1 MNSTDHRAHDPE
13 IAAGSGVRSAPL
25 LRIESI
31 SKTYPGQVALDHA
44 HLEIWPGEIHALVGQ
59 NGSGKSTLIKLLA
72 GYIKAD
78 HGARVTFLGNEIDL
92 WNLSGDDRRHISVV
106 HQDLGLVPTLSTIE
120 NLGLGHGYLTG
131 FGGRIRWRA
140 EAAAAQEDLLRFGL
154 APDVRQPVA
163 TLSAAERAA
172 VAIVRALK
180 GWDELGEAERR
191 GLLVLDEP
199 TASLDRSEVDA
210 LFREVRRVASQG
222 AGVLFV
228 SHMLDE
234 VLALADRVTVLR
246 DGQVVAAGIPVAEL
260 DEAELIRL
268 IVGRP
273 VADLYPATPTRTGRA
288 VLEAEMVYGIT
299 LRGISLK
306 IHQGEVLGIAGLVG
320 SGRDE
325 LAGALFGLTPRFAGK
340 VLVDKTKVFA
350 SPRDSITAGI
360 ALVPADRKVLG
371 LDPEERLVRHVP
383 LPRLGGFQGRV
394 VLKQRALRSDVAE
407 WVDQLEVQPP
417 LLDRRLAK
425 FSGGNQQKAVLAR
438 WLRTEPKVLLLD
450 EPTQGVDVGAKA
462 SIYRKIAES
471 ASNGMA
477 VLVASSDAEEL
488 VNLCDRVLVMRA
500 GMITTELFGTSLTE
514 ERLVAETLQTTGN
527 RRLMKTSRDAIR
539 FTVITDDAQVPVPE
553 IQPAAESTVE
563 LHQTTTLGGRFSA
576 WVRRAA
582 QRLGGSGKATSRR
595 RADG

>member
-1 MNSTDHRAHDPE
+1 MSQIHSPE
-13 IAAGSGVRSAPL
+13 IRDRQIAQGSGSDPAPL
-25 LRIESI
+25 MRIRSI
-31 SKTYPGQVALDHA
+31 SKTYPGQVALDQA
-44 HLEIWPGEIHALVGQ
+44 ALEIRPGEVHALVGQ

-72 GYIKAD
+72 GYVKAD
-78 HGARVTFLGNEIDL
+78 HGADVEFLGESVDL
-92 WNLSGDDRRHISVV
+92 WGLPADIRRRISIV

-120 NLGLGHGYLTG
+120 NLGLGLGYETAA
-131 FGGRIRWRA
+131 GGRIRWRA
-140 EAAAAQEDLLRFGL
+140 EAKAAQDALLRFGL

-180 GWDELGEAERR
+180 GWDDLDADDRR
-191 GLLVLDEP
+191 GLLILDEP
-199 TASLDRSEVDA
+199 TASLDRGEVDA
-210 LFREVRRVASQG
+210 LFREVRRVVDQG

-234 VLALADRVTVLR
+234 VLGLADRVTVLR
-246 DGQVVAAGIPVAEL
+246 DGRVVAAGVPVGEL

-273 VADLYPATPTRTGRA
+273 VDDLYPSTPARTGRA
-288 VLEAEMVYGIT
+288 VLEAEMVFGIT
-299 LRGISLK
+299 LRGVGLK
-306 IHQGEVLGIAGLVG
+306 IHRGEVLGVAGLVG

-325 LAGALFGLTPRFAGK
+325 LAGALFGMTPRFAGK

-350 SPRDSITAGI
+350 SPRDSIRAGI
-360 ALVPADRKVLG
+360 AFVPADRKALG

-383 LPRLGGFQGRV
+383 LPRLGGFQRRG
-394 VLKQRALRSDVAE
+394 VLAQRALRADVAG
-407 WVDQLEVQPP
+407 WVEDLEVQPP
-417 LLDRRLAK
+417 LLDRRMEK

-462 SIYRKIAES
+462 AIYRKIAE
-471 ASNGMA
+471 AAAEGMA

-488 VNLCDRVLVMRA
+488 VHLCDRVLVMRA
-500 GMITTELFGTSLTE
+500 GMITNELFGESLTE
-514 ERLVAETLQTTGN
+514 ERLVAETLRTSSN
-527 RRLMKTSRDAIR
+527 RRMMKTAREPVR
-539 FTVITDDAQVPVPE
+539 VTVIRDDADAPVVE
-553 IQPAAESTVE
+553 IDDAPDEVLPPPAPAVR
-563 LHQTTTLGGRFSA
+563 GGRFSA

-582 QRLGGSGKATSRR
+582 QRFGGRGGERR
-595 RADG
+595 